1 MPDLQTIVLG
11 NVSAPSGPTGPAGA
25 TGPTG
30 PTGPTGTDGATG
42 ATGGTGPT
50 GATGPTGSN
59 GYLAKGSAALTL
71 GTVTV
76 NTASAT
82 SGANYQLSCHALGT
96 VAVASTYSVGT
107 IVGGVSF
114 VINASAPTDT
124 STIDWVI
131 F

>member
-42 ATGGTGPT
+42 ATGGTG
-50 GATGPTGSN
+50 N